1 MIFVC
6 YVPISRIPTY
16 TKSYCLFVLP
26 QPSWAAGVEVD
37 CLTGWSQCCHV
48 VSEDL
53 ELLSLLPRHVMPLLL
68 ANTSMPSHLTLHIS
82 K

>member
-6 YVPISRIPTY
+6 YVPISRILTY

-26 QPSWAAGVEVD
+26 HPPWAAGVEVD
-37 CLTGWSQCCHV
+37 CLPGWSQCCHV

-53 ELLSLLPRHVMPLLL
+53 DLLSLLPQHVVPLLL
-68 ANTSMPSHLTLHIS
+68 AYTSMPNHLTLDIS